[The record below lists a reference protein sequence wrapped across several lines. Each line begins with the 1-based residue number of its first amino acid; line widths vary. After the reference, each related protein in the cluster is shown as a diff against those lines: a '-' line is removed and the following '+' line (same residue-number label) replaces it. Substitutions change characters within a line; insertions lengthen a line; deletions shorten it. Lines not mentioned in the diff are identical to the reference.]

1 VSVNNHAG
9 DMVGSLKKQDT
20 PAQKNWYRDRHQFVL
35 VQRNM
40 LAVTTLICLL
50 VALGSVY
57 TVMQLSPL
65 KSVEPFVIQVDE
77 RTGMTEIVT
86 STTITELSDKE
97 AIDNFYLWRYV
108 RARESLGKTSI
119 YHNDEVVRVHS
130 DRDVYSGYRSEI
142 DPKQNPEGYYALLS
156 PHNGRREVVFT
167 SIIHQRS
174 NDPSSAMKVVEL
186 SFEVTEYGANNT
198 TVTFNK
204 IARIEYGYVEGSRLS
219 KNDRLMNPLGFQ
231 VQNYNVTDAR
241 IGGVQR
247 R

>member
-1 VSVNNHAG
+1 
-9 DMVGSLKKQDT
+9 MVDSPRKQDS

-35 VQRNM
+35 VQRNT
-40 LAVTTLICLL
+40 LAVITLICLL

-57 TVMQLSPL
+57 TVLQLSPL

-86 STTITELSDKE
+86 SSTITELSDKE

-119 YHNDEVVRVHS
+119 YHNDEVVRVLS
-130 DRDVYSGYRSEI
+130 EPRVVYKEYREEI
-142 DPKQNPEGYYALLS
+142 NPQKNPQGYYALLAAD
-156 PHNGRREVVFT
+156 GRREVQFT
-167 SIIHQRS
+167 SLVRQRS
-174 NDPSSAMKVVEL
+174 NDPKQALKVVEL
-186 SFEVTEYGANNT
+186 SFQVAEARSNQTPVI
-198 TVTFNK
+198 FNK
-204 IARIEYGYVEGSRLS
+204 IARIEYGYSDNIALS
-219 KNDRLMNPLGFQ
+219 KDDRLLNPLGFQ

>member
-1 VSVNNHAG
+1 
-9 DMVGSLKKQDT
+9 MVGSPRKQDS

-35 VQRNM
+35 VQRNT
-40 LAVTTLICLL
+40 LAVITLICLL

-86 STTITELSDKE
+86 SSTISELSDKQ
-97 AIDNFYLWRYV
+97 AVDNFYLWRYV

-119 YHNDEVVRVHS
+119 YHNDEVVRVLS
-130 DRDVYSGYRSEI
+130 EPTVYRGYREEI
-142 DPKQNPEGYYALLS
+142 NPQKNPQGYYALLAAE
-156 PHNGRREVVFT
+156 GRREVQFT
-167 SIIHQRS
+167 SLVHQRS
-174 NDPSSAMKVVEL
+174 NSPKEPRKVVEL
-186 SFEVTEYGANNT
+186 SFEVTEVGSSNIP
-198 TVTFNK
+198 VTFNK
-204 IARIEYGYVEGSRLS
+204 IARIEYGYSDGIQLS
-219 KNDRLMNPLGFQ
+219 KDDRLLNPLGFQ